1 MIFYYEHSY
10 FTFTSSLSEGIFFFF
25 ALFPSEERPQRVV
38 IETLLLLPPSLPPP
52 PGLAPLLSALV
63 WGCRGSS
70 VSLDQARVALLNP
83 LSHTHTHRCIAL
95 HKSLEIT
102 SSWLRVN
109 LVPTERRAQKTEDT
123 KRTVISPV
131 RPVLHSSDS
140 AVCGSVQ
147 PLKSAALCVIT
158 PQNSHFQH

>member
-1 MIFYYEHSY
+1 MLFHEELWYSTMSTAI
-10 FTFTSSLSEGIFFFF
+10 SLSHPVYQKEFFFF

-83 LSHTHTHRCIAL
+83 LSHTHTHTAASRYIKAWKLLPAGCEWTWSRLSA
-95 HKSLEIT
+95 
-102 SSWLRVN
+102 
-109 LVPTERRAQKTEDT
+109 ERRKLRTQSAQLLVQCAQCCTAAT
-123 KRTVISPV
+123 
-131 RPVLHSSDS
+131 LQC
-140 AVCGSVQ
+140 AVQ
-147 PLKSAALCVIT
+147 F
-158 PQNSHFQH
+158 SH